1 MRPTIQANSPDPL
14 SQCRQDIDRIDG
26 VLVALLRER
35 TRLAMQAGEIKLTHG
50 EPIHAAAREAAVLRR
65 VQQLAVPPLAPDAIV
80 RIFACI
86 IDETRAAEQTARP
99 TTED

>member
-1 MRPTIQANSPDPL
+1 MRPTTQVNSSDPL

-35 TRLAMQAGEIKLTHG
+35 TRLAMQAGEIKLASG
-50 EPIHAAAREAAVLRR
+50 EPVHAAAREAAVLRR
-65 VQQLAVPPLAPDAIV
+65 VQELAIPPLEPEAIT

-86 IDETRAAEQTARP
+86 IDETRNAELRTR
-99 TTED
+99 D

>member
-1 MRPTIQANSPDPL
+1 MTPTIGVNSPDPL

-35 TRLAMQAGEIKLTHG
+35 TRLAMQAGEIKLAHG
-50 EPIHAAAREAAVLRR
+50 EPVHAAAREAAVLRR
-65 VQQLAVPPLAPDAIV
+65 VQELAVPPLAPEAIT

-86 IDETRAAEQTARP
+86 IDETRHAELQIG
-99 TTED
+99 D

>member
-1 MRPTIQANSPDPL
+1 MTPTIDMNSPDAL

-35 TRLAMQAGEIKLTHG
+35 TRLAMQAGEIKLANG
-50 EPIHAAAREAAVLRR
+50 EPVHAAAREAAVLRR
-65 VQQLAVPPLAPDAIV
+65 VQQLAIAPLKAEAIA

-86 IDETRAAEQTARP
+86 IDETRRAEQASVR
-99 TTED
+99 D

>member
-1 MRPTIQANSPDPL
+1 MRPTIQLSSTDPL

-35 TRLAMQAGEIKLTHG
+35 TRLALQAGEIKLANG
-50 EPIHAAAREAAVLRR
+50 EPLHAAAREAAVMRR
-65 VQQLAVPPLAPDAIV
+65 VQELAVPPLAADAIA

-86 IDETRAAEQTARP
+86 IDETRNAELRTR
-99 TTED
+99 D